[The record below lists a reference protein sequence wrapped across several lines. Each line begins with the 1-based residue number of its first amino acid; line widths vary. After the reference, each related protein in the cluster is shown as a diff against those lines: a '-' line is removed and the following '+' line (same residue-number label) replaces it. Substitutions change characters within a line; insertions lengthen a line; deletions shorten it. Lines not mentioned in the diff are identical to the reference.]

1 MSCFEQASTGASGV
15 KEKNI
20 FLIEKDGSS
29 ISWCPESDNLKAN
42 KMWGGLV
49 KSLRKRFGGYTKLKL
64 KDTPIKYNDMKNVLS
79 SINQNENGEL
89 NKGNIEMYWK
99 LLKSSKDTS
108 QMYFYIGDLPKKR

>member
-1 MSCFEQASTGASGV
+1 M
-15 KEKNI
+15 
-20 FLIEKDGSS
+20 IEKDGDS

-42 KMWGGLV
+42 KMWDNLV
-49 KSLRKRFGGYTKLKL
+49 KSVRNGFGNYNKLKL
-64 KDTPIKYNDMKNVLS
+64 KDTAIKYNDMKNVIPS
-79 SINQNENGEL
+79 TNQNENGEL